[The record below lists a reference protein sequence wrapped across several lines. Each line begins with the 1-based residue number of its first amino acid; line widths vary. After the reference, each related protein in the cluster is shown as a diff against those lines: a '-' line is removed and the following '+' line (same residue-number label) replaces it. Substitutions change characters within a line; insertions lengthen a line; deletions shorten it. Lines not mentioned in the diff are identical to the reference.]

1 MNERS
6 NFEIECSVLSDLYMN
21 HRDSELLAEFIE
33 CNDIGVP
40 LAHFVHDGL
49 IKELEPIAE
58 NYIAETYQ
66 TLFEVLGIPF
76 SHQYRSLA
84 EILKAEHFRE
94 HNKFDDSAVPTLDY
108 IATLDYIDSVSFE
121 NQIKLITE
129 ILEGERYLEKENVEK
144 VVTVVLSWSDN
155 LSIFS
160 EENQLKVYRSGL
172 LTLKK
177 IVRSFGEDYW
187 EETWRRS
194 PLESF
199 ELRCARSASADLVLS
214 ELQASQ
220 EWDELRS
227 ELAQNPAISPKLLEM
242 YSKDELSEIRC
253 SVAEHPASTIE
264 ILESLAID
272 QDKDVRTAVFNNP
285 KATEEIRASVALL
298 GINQ

>member
-66 TLFEVLGIPF
+66 KLFEVLGIPF

-94 HNKFDDSAVPTLDY
+94 HNKFEDSAEPNLDH
-108 IATLDYIDSVSFE
+108 IDSVSFE
-121 NQIKLITE
+121 NQVKLITE

-214 ELQASQ
+214 ELQTSQ

-227 ELAQNPAISPKLLEM
+227 ELAQNPAISPKSLEI
-242 YSKDELSEIRC
+242 YSKDELNEIRY
-253 SVAEHPASTIE
+253 SVAENPASTIE

-272 QDKDVRTAVFNNP
+272 QDIDVRTAVFNNP
-285 KATEEIRASVALL
+285 KATEEIRTSAAIL
-298 GINQ
+298 GIRER